1 MPTMW
6 KIVIGCAIAASITF
20 AVLYFTKSATAYSN
34 EETWTW
40 VDYKGNLRTL
50 TVTRNAKVGQL
61 PSKV

>member
-1 MPTMW
+1 MSTGW
-6 KIVIGCAIAASITF
+6 KVLIGCAIAVGITF
-20 AVLYFTKSATAYSN
+20 AFLYFRKPATAYSN

-61 PSKV
+61 PG